1 MRYCWSCKPGLL
13 FATSGETLSF
23 WLGGCPTYW
32 LLQLKGPREMSGW
45 HLSGGAEGAGGDTDV
60 AKSLVWREKKA
71 TSLPLPC
78 GRCSGL
84 AAPWDFCAICSQVYK
99 HRAVFSG
106 TSRRIKTGQIVGI
119 PQPGLAGSA

>member
-13 FATSGETLSF
+13 FAASGETLSF

-32 LLQLKGPREMSGW
+32 LSQLKGPRQMSGW
-45 HLSGGAEGAGGDTDV
+45 HLSGEAEGAGGDTDV
-60 AKSLVWREKKA
+60 AKSLGWWEKEA

-84 AAPWDFCAICSQVYK
+84 AAPGISVQFDLRFINTELFSQARQGELK
-99 HRAVFSG
+99 RG
-106 TSRRIKTGQIVGI
+106 K
-119 PQPGLAGSA
+119 LWGSPSQG